1 MSAAEIAALIVAIT
15 GALGAI
21 FAGVRNLRSDK
32 FKKEVEASAALLAGY
47 TNMVGT
53 LQTEIDRLKS
63 DHAEDRA
70 AWVAERALMRQEY
83 MDEIARLR
91 TEHREELKVAYERID
106 ELGTQV
112 YVLQNR
118 PQDSHERKTDT

>member
-1 MSAAEIAALIVAIT
+1 MSGNEIAALIVAVT

-21 FAGVRNLRSDK
+21 FAGVRNLRGDK
-32 FKKEVEASAALLAGY
+32 FKKEVDASAALLAGY
-47 TNMVGT
+47 TNMVVT

-70 AWVAERALMRQEY
+70 SFREEV
-83 MDEIARLR
+83 ARLR
-91 TEHREELKVAYERID
+91 AEHAIQMNEAYERIN
-106 ELGTQV
+106 ELSSQV

-118 PQDSHERKTDT
+118 PPDTRERRSDTT